1 VCVFV
6 CVCVC
11 EGRFVNIYA
20 TLSTR
25 RSVWSMSEMFLYIYV
40 CLYTYIYIHTYIY
53 ICTYIVGGTGGSG
66 EGRGAETTGANLD
79 VAPVG
84 ALSGGEK
91 SGMWRR
97 SLRFLSFF
105 L

>member
-1 VCVFV
+1 VCVCV

-25 RSVWSMSEMFLYIYV
+25 RSVLSMSEMFLYICV
-40 CLYTYIYIHTYIY
+40 CLYAYIYTYIY